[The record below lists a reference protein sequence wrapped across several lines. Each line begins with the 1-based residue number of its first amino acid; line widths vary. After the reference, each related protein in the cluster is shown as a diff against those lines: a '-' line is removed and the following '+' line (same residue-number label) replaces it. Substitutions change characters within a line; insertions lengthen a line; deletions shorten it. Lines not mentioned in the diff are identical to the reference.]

1 MCSKSLKFDIKSP
14 SMITLLQSCAAVA
27 EVVSNKANKDR
38 FILLTLIEQK
48 QSIKTKVESIKPTV

>member
-14 SMITLLQSCAAVA
+14 SMITLLKSCAAVA

-38 FILLTLIEQK
+38 FILFPLIEQK

>member
-14 SMITLLQSCAAVA
+14 SMITLLKSCAAVA
-27 EVVSNKANKDR
+27 EVISNKANKDR
-38 FILLTLIEQK
+38 FILFPLIEQK

>member
-1 MCSKSLKFDIKSP
+1 
-14 SMITLLQSCAAVA
+14 MITLLQSCAAVA

-38 FILLTLIEQK
+38 FISLTLIEQK